1 MLAENN
7 GQKFDAWVR
16 SHLDSKVTWMYTLG
30 PKGGASPAGGR
41 QHRDWDTRKFGA
53 WLTFDRINAARRSP
67 RASAPLDGLHAPRLR
82 LKERCW

>member
-53 WLTFDRINAARRSP
+53 WLTFD
-67 RASAPLDGLHAPRLR
+67 
-82 LKERCW
+82 